1 MDAAILTIGDELLIG
16 QVIDTNSA
24 WLAMRLNELG
34 FTVKARFSVGDNM
47 SEIRDAIYYATEL
60 APVAITTGGLG
71 PTSDDRTREVFCDM
85 FECEMRENEEVLN
98 GIKDMFAKRGWP
110 LTDVNRRQ
118 ALVPDRAKVLFNKLG
133 TAPGLYFEDGSTH
146 IFVMPGVPFEMKEM
160 FASAIVPHL
169 KKVSGNQV
177 YVHET
182 RVFSGIGES
191 WLSDRIKPWEEK
203 LPENVSLA
211 YLPAPGIIRLRLSHL
226 AQNEQEGRE
235 LLRKLFAE
243 AMPLVDEYFVTDM
256 DEPIAATLLREMI
269 ADGKTYCTAESCTGG
284 YIAHQITS
292 IPGSSAAFKGS
303 VVAYSNEIKEKLLNV
318 SAATLQQYGAVSS
331 QTVCEMAANAKQI
344 MNTDYAM
351 AVSGIAGPDGGTADK
366 PVGLVWIA
374 VASENGVE
382 SQELKLGGPRD
393 VIIARSA
400 VSAMFMCLKE
410 KRKEKR

>member
-34 FTVKARFSVGDNM
+34 ITVKARFSVGDNM

-60 APVAITTGGLG
+60 APVVITTGGLG
-71 PTSDDRTREVFCDM
+71 PTSDDRTREVLCDM
-85 FECEMRENEEVLN
+85 FECEMQENEEVLN
-98 GIKDMFAKRGWP
+98 GIKDMFAKRGWS

-118 ALVPDRAKVLFNKLG
+118 ALVPDRANVLFNNLG

-146 IFVMPGVPFEMKEM
+146 IFVMPGVPFEMKGM
-160 FASAIVPHL
+160 FTNQVTPHL
-169 KKVSGNQV
+169 KRLSGNQA

-191 WLSDRIKPWEEK
+191 WLSDHIKPWEEK
-203 LPENVSLA
+203 LPKNVSLA

-226 AQNEQEGRE
+226 ADNEQQGRA
-235 LLRKLFAE
+235 LLKQLFDDV
-243 AMPLVDEYFVTDM
+243 MPLVNEYFVTSI
-256 DEPIAATLLREMI
+256 DEPIAATLLREMT
-269 ADGKTYCTAESCTGG
+269 DSGKTFCSAESCTGG
-284 YIAHQITS
+284 FIAHLVTS
-292 IPGSSAAFKGS
+292 VPGSSAAFKGS

-318 SAATLQQYGAVSS
+318 NPATLQQHGAVSE
-331 QTVCEMAANAKQI
+331 QTVSEMASNARQI

-366 PVGLVWIA
+366 PVGLVWLA
-374 VASENGVE
+374 VASVNGVVT
-382 SQELKLGGPRD
+382 QELKLGGPRD

-410 KRKEKR
+410 KRKEHS

>member
-34 FTVKARFSVGDNM
+34 ITVKARFSVGDNM
-47 SEIRDAIYYATEL
+47 SEIRDALYYATEL
-60 APVAITTGGLG
+60 APVVITTGGLG
-71 PTSDDRTREVFCDM
+71 PTSDDRTREVLCDI
-85 FECEMRENEEVLN
+85 FECEMQENEEVLRY
-98 GIKDMFAKRGWP
+98 IKDMFAKRGWP

-133 TAPGLYFEDGSTH
+133 TAPGLYFEDGSTN

-160 FASAIVPHL
+160 FTNQVTPHL
-169 KKVSGNQV
+169 KKLAGNQV

-191 WLSDRIKPWEEK
+191 WLSDHIKPWEEK
-203 LPENVSLA
+203 LPKNVSLA

-235 LLRKLFAE
+235 LLCNLFTE
-243 AMPLVDEYFVTDM
+243 AMPLVNEYFVSAV
-256 DEPIAATLLREMI
+256 DEPIAATLLHEMI
-269 ADGKTYCTAESCTGG
+269 ASGKTFCTAESCTGG
-284 YIAHQITS
+284 YIAQQVTS

-318 SAATLQQYGAVSS
+318 SSATLQQYGAVSA
-331 QTVCEMAANAKQI
+331 QTVCEMALNARLI
-344 MNTDYAM
+344 LNTDYSM

-382 SQELKLGGPRD
+382 SQELKLGGTRE

-410 KRKEKR
+410 KRKEQK

>member
-60 APVAITTGGLG
+60 APVVITTGGLG
-71 PTSDDRTREVFCDM
+71 PTSDDRTREVLCDM
-85 FECEMRENEEVLN
+85 FECEMQENEEVLN
-98 GIKDMFAKRGWP
+98 GIKEMFSKRGWP

-118 ALVPDRAKVLFNKLG
+118 AMVPDRAKVLFNKLG

-160 FASAIVPHL
+160 FSTAVIPHL
-169 KKVSGNQV
+169 KRICGHQV

-191 WLSDRIKPWEEK
+191 WLSDRIQPWEEK
-203 LPENVSLA
+203 LPDNVSLA

-226 AQNEQEGRE
+226 ADNEQQGRA
-235 LLRKLFAE
+235 LLTQLFDDV
-243 AMPLVDEYFVTDM
+243 MPLVDEYFVTSI
-256 DEPIAATLLREMI
+256 DEPIAATLLREMT
-269 ADGKTYCTAESCTGG
+269 DSGKTFCTAESCTGG
-284 YIAHQITS
+284 YIAHLITS

-318 SAATLQQYGAVSS
+318 SPTTLQRYGAVSE
-331 QTVCEMAANAKQI
+331 QTVSEMATHARQI
-344 MNTDYAM
+344 LNTDFAM
-351 AVSGIAGPDGGTADK
+351 AVSGIAGPDGGTPDK
-366 PVGLVWIA
+366 PVGLVWLA
-374 VASENGVE
+374 VASDKSVLT
-382 SQELKLGGPRD
+382 QELKLGGPRD

-410 KRKEKR
+410 KRKEHS

>member
-34 FTVKARFSVGDNM
+34 ITVKARFSVGDNM

-60 APVAITTGGLG
+60 APVVITTGGLG
-71 PTSDDRTREVFCDM
+71 PTSDDRTREVLCDM
-85 FECEMRENEEVLN
+85 FECEMQENEEVLN
-98 GIKDMFAKRGWP
+98 GIKDMFAKRGWS

-118 ALVPDRAKVLFNKLG
+118 ALVPDRANVLFNNLG

-146 IFVMPGVPFEMKEM
+146 IFVMPGVPFEMKGM
-160 FASAIVPHL
+160 FTNQVTPHL
-169 KKVSGNQV
+169 KRLSGNQA

-191 WLSDRIKPWEEK
+191 WLSDHIKPWEEK
-203 LPENVSLA
+203 LPKNVSLA

-226 AQNEQEGRE
+226 ADNEQQGRA
-235 LLRKLFAE
+235 LLKQLFDDV
-243 AMPLVDEYFVTDM
+243 MPLVNEYFVTSI
-256 DEPIAATLLREMI
+256 DEPIAATLLREMT
-269 ADGKTYCTAESCTGG
+269 DSGKTFCSAESCTGG
-284 YIAHQITS
+284 FIAHLVTS
-292 IPGSSAAFKGS
+292 VPGSSAAFKGC
-303 VVAYSNEIKEKLLNV
+303 VVAYSNEIKEELLNV
-318 SAATLQQYGAVSS
+318 NPATLLQYGAVSK
-331 QTVCEMAANAKQI
+331 QTVSEMASNARQI

-366 PVGLVWIA
+366 PVGLVWLA
-374 VASENGVE
+374 VASVNGVVT
-382 SQELKLGGPRD
+382 QELKLGGPRD

-410 KRKEKR
+410 KRKEHS